1 MALEVERLDGGV
13 ALVTLSA
20 ESSRNAFDID
30 SIQTISD
37 TLNELMDDSSIR
49 GIVITGTGRFFC
61 AGADIVEFQRCIAED
76 RIASLVEDLTSI
88 LHPLQVRM
96 RTDSTILVAA
106 INGAAAGGGLGL
118 ALACDARIA
127 SPQAKLAS
135 AFFKL
140 GLSPDGGTTW
150 LLPRLVGNQITKRFF
165 FNDEIWSG
173 EEALNVGAVDEVVP
187 EKDLIERA
195 VELAE
200 NWGSWANFSRSGTKQ
215 LLDASTS
222 TFFQTQLEFEQA
234 LIIAASRTDNFA
246 EGVSAFLEKR
256 GPKFD

>member
-1 MALEVERLDGGV
+1 MVLDVEHRDSV
-13 ALVTLSA
+13 AIATLTA
-20 ESSRNAFDID
+20 EAARNAF
-30 SIQTISD
+30 SSQSMQVISD
-37 TLNELMDDSSIR
+37 TLNELMDDESVR
-49 GIVITGTGRFFC
+49 AIVITGTGRFFC
-61 AGADIVEFQRCIAED
+61 AGADIVEFQRCIDED
-76 RIASLVEDLTSI
+76 RIAPLVEDLTSI

-96 RTDSTILVAA
+96 RTDPTILVAA

-234 LIIAASRTDNFA
+234 LIIAASRTENFA

>member
-1 MALEVERLDGGV
+1 MVLDVEHRDSV
-13 ALVTLSA
+13 AIATLTA
-20 ESSRNAFDID
+20 EAARNAF
-30 SIQTISD
+30 SSQSMQVISD
-37 TLNELMDDSSIR
+37 TLNELMDDESVR
-49 GIVITGTGRFFC
+49 AIVITGTGRFFC
-61 AGADIVEFQRCIAED
+61 AGADIVEFQRCIDED
-76 RIASLVEDLTSI
+76 RIAPLVEDLTSI

-96 RTDSTILVAA
+96 RTDPTILVAA

-187 EKDLIERA
+187 EQDLIERA

-234 LIIAASRTDNFA
+234 LIIAASRTENFA